1 MKKNEVLKALDNIS
15 EMNDDDIKIDRNA
28 DYIRKTAIEAY
39 SLIKTLE
46 REILKR
52 RNK

>member
-15 EMNDDDIKIDRNA
+15 EMNDEDIKINENA
-28 DYIRKTAIEAY
+28 EYIRKAAIEAY
-39 SLIKTLE
+39 ALIKTLNK
-46 REILKR
+46 EILKR